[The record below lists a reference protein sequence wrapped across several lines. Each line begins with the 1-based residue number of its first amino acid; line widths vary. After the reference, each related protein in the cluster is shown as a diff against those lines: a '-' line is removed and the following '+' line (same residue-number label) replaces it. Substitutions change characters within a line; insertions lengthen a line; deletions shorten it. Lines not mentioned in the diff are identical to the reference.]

1 MKNKKIKAPI
11 AKGKLAVIYL
21 CLWLGTG
28 LLAGL
33 LHFTTRPRYIS
44 ISTCAIGSAAN
55 RLGPWARLFA
65 VGWPNAGKLPHTPLA
80 IVGFFLLAICAVLIM
95 MSLNSRRWWIQVLSV
110 IIFVPAIIC
119 WIFLGFMELM
129 ICAS

>member
-1 MKNKKIKAPI
+1 MKNEQTKAPI
-11 AKGKLAVIYL
+11 AKGKLVVIYL

-33 LHFTTRPRYIS
+33 LHFIARPHYIS
-44 ISTCAIGSAAN
+44 VSTCAIGSVAN
-55 RLGPWARLFA
+55 LLGPWARLFA
-65 VGWPNAGKLPHTPLA
+65 AGWPNAGKLPHTPVA
-80 IVGFFLLAICAVLIM
+80 IVGFFLLAICAALIM

-110 IIFVPAIIC
+110 VIFVPAIIC